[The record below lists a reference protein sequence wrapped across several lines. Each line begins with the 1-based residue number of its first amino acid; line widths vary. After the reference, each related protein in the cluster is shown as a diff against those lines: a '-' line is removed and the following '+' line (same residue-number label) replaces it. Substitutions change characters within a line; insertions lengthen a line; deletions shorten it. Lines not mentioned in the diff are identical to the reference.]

1 MQAQQVQQQT
11 QHQQITGANV
21 ILKMS
26 DIQQLSTV
34 GMFCWITVIDHITEI
49 ICLVIIFCSHFYSC
63 NLVNEYDLSIQILII
78 VVSVS
83 INV

>member
-1 MQAQQVQQQT
+1 MQAQQA

-34 GMFCWITVIDHITEI
+34 GMYDYSTVSGHMT
-49 ICLVIIFCSHFYSC
+49 
-63 NLVNEYDLSIQILII
+63 
-78 VVSVS
+78 
-83 INV
+83 

>member
-1 MQAQQVQQQT
+1 VAINVEWTVRKKILSSEIVFGNLRLVSFTNSLESWASSMQAQQVQQQA

-34 GMFCWITVIDHITEI
+34 GMFDCIKWIGHIT
-49 ICLVIIFCSHFYSC
+49 
-63 NLVNEYDLSIQILII
+63 
-78 VVSVS
+78 
-83 INV
+83 

>member
-1 MQAQQVQQQT
+1 MQAQQVQQQA

-34 GMFCWITVIDHITEI
+34 GRFYWITVIVHVTEI
-49 ICLVIIFCSHFYSC
+49 VCLVIIMCSHFYSC
-63 NLVNEYDLSIQILII
+63 NSVNLYDLSIQILII
-78 VVSVS
+78 FVSVS